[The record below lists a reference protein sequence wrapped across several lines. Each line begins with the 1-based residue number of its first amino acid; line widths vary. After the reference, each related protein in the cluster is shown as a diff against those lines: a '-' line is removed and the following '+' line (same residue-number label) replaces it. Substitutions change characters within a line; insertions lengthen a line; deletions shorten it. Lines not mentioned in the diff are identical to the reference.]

1 MKYKINHTKVK
12 TYFSS
17 SLIKSWSLF
26 SMFFV
31 LFSSLT
37 FSQEI
42 SSSIDSTSIKIGEQ
56 ITFKV
61 EVETDSTNLV
71 VFPEGQTFMPLEVIE
86 SYKVDTTKKDAKWLL
101 IKKYGLTQFDS
112 GTYTIPKQKILIGN
126 KSYFTDSLK
135 VVVNTIE
142 VDTTKQGLY
151 EIKPL
156 MDVEKSA
163 NDWWKTLLIILV
175 FVAVVAALLYWFI
188 WRKKPLTE
196 AEEIAL
202 LPPYE
207 RAKLAL
213 KKLDESGY
221 LENSEL
227 KEYYSELTLA
237 IRRYID
243 EKVYDRALESTTDE
257 LISRLNLL
265 KEGNQID
272 LSKETLKNLESI
284 FKRADLVKFAK
295 SAPDIELAK
304 LDRNTIDLEI
314 DHVKEVL
321 PEPTE
326 EEKLLDQ
333 QYKEAQARKKKQRKI
348 VFTSLAAVMLLVAVY
363 VGFGIKYGFGYVT
376 DTLLGHDTKELLEGQ
391 WVRSEY
397 GVPPI
402 DISTPE
408 VLKRDNPPTPQDIKA
423 KLNITSFKYGTLQE
437 DLYINLST
445 TTFQNQGQDPEKKEV
460 DLTQVAAKSIND
472 LEKQGVTDIFVKQE
486 KFVTPNGAE
495 GLKTFGTLKI
505 PELNSNDFKDGHYV
519 LLQFVSD
526 NKDVLQQILITWAD
540 ADRYA
545 EQISERIINSIELK
559 KATQ

>member
-163 NDWWKTLLIILV
+163 SDWWKTLLIILV
-175 FVAVVAALLYWFI
+175 FVAVVAALLYWFV

-326 EEKLLDQ
+326 EEKLLNQ
-333 QYKEAQARKKKQRKI
+333 QYKEEQARKKKQRKI

-437 DLYINLST
+437 VLYINLST